1 MLVKNSFRTSWPKF
15 IGFIKKMFNGWSD
28 QKLRILYIFLAEIM
42 TLEEYFFT
50 GFSSEQ
56 SRNKRIFLV
65 RIMSPKI
72 GDKLGKIS
80 KVIWTKTNLEPSDPN
95 CEQ

>member
-42 TLEEYFFT
+42 TLEEYFLQ
-50 GFSSEQ
+50 GFLANNQ
-56 SRNKRIFLV
+56 GIKGFF
-65 RIMSPKI
+65 
-72 GDKLGKIS
+72 
-80 KVIWTKTNLEPSDPN
+80 
-95 CEQ
+95 